1 MLTSAADYITRS
13 IKNIF
18 VPDKDFLSDKVQ
30 SIRDKFGIIDS
41 VTGTIDVLEDFFVN
55 VASGVPPKIEID
67 LSKAESQYDYG
78 GTAYALDMGWY
89 AKYKPIVDVVLSA
102 IIWVLFAW
110 RIFVRMPSIISGFSS
125 NVDSLG
131 GGK

>member
-1 MLTSAADYITRS
+1 MLTSAADYIARS

-30 SIRDKFGIIDS
+30 SIRDKFGIVDS
-41 VTGTIDVLEDFFVN
+41 VTGTVDILEDFFVD

-67 LSKAESQYDYG
+67 LSKADSQYDYG
-78 GTAYALDMGWY
+78 ASAYALDMEWY
-89 AKYKPIVDVVLSA
+89 AKYKPTVDVVLSA